1 MRGAEYVTVIAKHWT
16 KGLIVVVE
24 ASFSSGTGSLL
35 MNVLDGDVELV
46 KGGAKRARQLVVGG
60 E

>member
-1 MRGAEYVTVIAKHWT
+1 
-16 KGLIVVVE
+16 LIVVVE
-24 ASFSSGTGSLL
+24 ASFSSGQGSLL